1 MIIHQ
6 IYVANGTVWFA
17 TIKTMVV
24 RDSRSSRIKEVVI
37 ERHTKNHETK
47 KTALIALYVDDT
59 TIAAGSI
66 GEMKKKKLN
75 EHLMDVFK
83 IKDMEPVNYWLGI
96 ELK

>member
-1 MIIHQ
+1 
-6 IYVANGTVWFA
+6 
-17 TIKTMVV
+17 MVV

-66 GEMKKKKLN
+66 GEMKKKAKRTPDGRVQDKRHGTSQLLVGN
-75 EHLMDVFK
+75 R
-83 IKDMEPVNYWLGI
+83 IKVRHKTETITMN
-96 ELK
+96 